1 MRKRTK
7 YDVPSE
13 LSKGEEL
20 FAQHCMAYKLTPV
33 REYEFC
39 PGRKWRFDFA
49 FVAERLGIEIE
60 GGTKYGMSRHSR
72 GRGMELDLVKYNLA
86 SRMGWRVLRYTTDMV
101 VRGEAIDEVLEA
113 LREFNA

>member
-1 MRKRTK
+1 MPKRTK
-7 YDVPSE
+7 YDLPSE

-49 FVAERLGIEIE
+49 FVPKRLAVEVE
-60 GGTKYGMSRHSR
+60 GGTKFGKSRHSR
-72 GRGMELDLVKYNLA
+72 GESFERDARKYNKA
-86 SRMGWRVLRYTTDMV
+86 ARMGWRVLRYTTDMV
-101 VRGEAIDEVLEA
+101 MRGEAIDEVLEA
-113 LREFNA
+113 LREFSV